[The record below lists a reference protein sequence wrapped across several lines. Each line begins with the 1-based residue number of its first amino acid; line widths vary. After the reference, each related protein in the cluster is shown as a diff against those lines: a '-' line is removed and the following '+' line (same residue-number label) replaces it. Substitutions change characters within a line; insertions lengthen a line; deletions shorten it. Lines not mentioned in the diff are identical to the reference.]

1 MNSRVIRIAAILFTI
16 FLATVILLANFGYIR
31 PLLRFLGTIPHGDKI
46 LHFLLVGI
54 LNFLMT
60 TTFMQSLP
68 SRDPKWV
75 AVSVGLVLAM
85 IFTVE
90 EFSQDLFRGRT
101 ASLRD
106 LLANYAG
113 IVFFGV
119 TAWAL
124 HVRRRT

>member
-1 MNSRVIRIAAILFTI
+1 MRTATIIFTV
-16 FLATVILLANFGYIR
+16 FLTTVILLANFGYMR

-46 LHFLLVGI
+46 LHFFLVGI

-75 AVSVGLVLAM
+75 AVSVGFVLAM

-90 EFSQDLFRGRT
+90 ELSQDFFRGRN

-119 TAWAL
+119 AAWVH
-124 HVRRRT
+124 HVRRKT